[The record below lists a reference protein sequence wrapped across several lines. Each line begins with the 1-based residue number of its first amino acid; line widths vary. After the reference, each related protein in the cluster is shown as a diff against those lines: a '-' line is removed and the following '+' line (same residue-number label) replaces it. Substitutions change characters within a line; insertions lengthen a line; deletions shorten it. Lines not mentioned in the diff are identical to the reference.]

1 MTRRLRPRTLPR
13 RHVTALA
20 LLLCGVLAL
29 AASAERSTR
38 HATTASPSAT
48 SLPAKIIAHAGDT
61 RLCAAVSPVEFE
73 QVTGQ
78 HANQVERGATSDTLT
93 GLQEVY
99 CIYLDTSDPV
109 QLFGRGTINFEI
121 AENAHSAAHTF
132 EAVRQ
137 AFTGVIDIADVGDAA
152 FAGSPGGAGNGTG
165 LVVVKGTLL
174 LYLSVGGD
182 PRTVA
187 HVTTQLAT
195 LVLIRVA
202 S

>member
-1 MTRRLRPRTLPR
+1 
-13 RHVTALA
+13 VTALA

-29 AASAERSTR
+29 AASAERSGGM
-38 HATTASPSAT
+38 HATAATPSPT
-48 SLPAKIIAHAGDT
+48 SLPARIIAHAGDT
-61 RLCAAVSPVEFE
+61 QLCAAVSPVEFE

-109 QLFGRGTINFEI
+109 QFFGRGTINFEV
-121 AENAHSAAHTF
+121 AATAHSAARTF

-137 AFTGVIDIADVGDAA
+137 AFTSVTDIAGVGDAA
-152 FAGSPGGAGNGTG
+152 FAGSPGGASNGTG

-187 HVTTQLAT
+187 HITSQLAS
-195 LVLIRVA
+195 LVLIRVTA
-202 S
+202 